1 MAGVFWYLQREKNS
15 VQLRHNT
22 RKSGFACAIRHGIM
36 ISTAWLTFFR
46 TYIALH
52 EQQLFERFGDLTM
65 ERRLHTRHRA
75 RTAVYVSVPGRP
87 GKLCRARN
95 LSANGVFIETENLG
109 LKKGATVHLA
119 FAINLGV
126 VTKIHRRTAIVAH
139 ISRGGTGLMM
149 ESLTGT
155 R

>member
-1 MAGVFWYLQREKNS
+1 MMPCTAGAF
-15 VQLRHNT
+15 
-22 RKSGFACAIRHGIM
+22 SGDNNEHRP
-36 ISTAWLTFFR
+36 
-46 TYIALH
+46 LH
-52 EQQLFERFGDLTM
+52 EQLLQHCQLGELIM

-75 RTAVYVSVPGRP
+75 RTAVYVTIPGRP

-95 LSANGVFIETENLG
+95 LSANGVFIETQNLG

-139 ISRGGTGLMM
+139 ISKGGTGLMM